1 MKQPIKLQ
9 KKSTGF
15 TLVEIM
21 IAIAISMILML
32 GVMQIFSSNK
42 RSHVI
47 SNGLAR
53 VQENIRFAMK
63 DISYAGR
70 MAGYVGCSGNIKNH
84 LDENDPAYSDDLFN
98 FDAATGG
105 WEFTASNTKPDG
117 SYTVPASLAP
127 DADATHWKNN
137 DTSGTANA
145 TDLLAALM
153 EDASGTAEPKVLPG
167 TDVLVLKWAGSNAD
181 GVAIKNMNTNSASIT
196 TYSASNVEKDSIV
209 IVSDCSGGDAFM
221 NVSNA
226 NASSVSKGTANG
238 HPPGNKNPSSSKWSH
253 VYPESADFL
262 YFVSRAFYIGLGAS
276 GEPALFRS
284 TFFQGATEPSIE
296 EIAEGIEN
304 MQVLFG
310 IDVNA
315 DNYAD
320 RYVSAVDVPSH
331 DAVVSVKL
339 ALLARTPEEIKEAAS
354 PNSYK
359 LLGTTITTPS
369 DRRVRYAFN
378 TTIKLRNKGK
388 K

>member
-1 MKQPIKLQ
+1 MNQFNRRN
-9 KKSTGF
+9 KSTGF

-32 GVMQIFSSNK
+32 GVMQIFSANK

-63 DISYAGR
+63 EINYAAR

-84 LDENDPAYSDDLFN
+84 VDPTGAGYSDDLFN

-105 WEFTASNTKPDG
+105 WEFSNAATTSATEPG
-117 SYTVPASLAP
+117 ESYTISSLSPDANEAHWDNSSGEDLPASL
-127 DADATHWKNN
+127 DN
-137 DTSGTANA
+137 
-145 TDLLAALM
+145 L
-153 EDASGTAEPKVLPG
+153 VLPG
-167 TDVLVLKWAGSNAD
+167 TDVLVLKWAGNEAT
-181 GVAIKNMNTNSASIT
+181 GVAIKNMNANNASIV
-196 TYSASNVEKDSIV
+196 TYSATNIDKGTIL

-221 NVSNA
+221 NVSNG
-226 NASSVSKGTANG
+226 SSPSLSKGVAG
-238 HPPGNKNPSSSKWSH
+238 GVAPGNKNPSSSKWSH
-253 VYPESADFL
+253 VYPGSADFL
-262 YFVSRAFYIGLGAS
+262 YFISRAFYIGVGAS
-276 GEPALFRS
+276 GEPSLYRI
-284 TFFQGATEPSIE
+284 TYTQGATAQVIE
-296 EIAEGIEN
+296 EIAEGVEN

-320 RYVSAVDVPSH
+320 RYVTAMDVTSH
-331 DAVVSVKL
+331 DAVVSLKL
-339 ALLARTPEEIKEAAS
+339 SLLARTPDEIKETAS
-354 PNSYK
+354 NNTYN
-359 LLGTTITTPS
+359 LLGTTVTSPT
-369 DRRVRYAFN
+369 DRRLRYAFN